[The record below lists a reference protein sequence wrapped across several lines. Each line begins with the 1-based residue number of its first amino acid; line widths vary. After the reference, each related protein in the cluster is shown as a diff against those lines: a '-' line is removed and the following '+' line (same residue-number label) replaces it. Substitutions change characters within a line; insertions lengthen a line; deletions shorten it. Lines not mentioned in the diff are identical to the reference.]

1 MFSSTAS
8 SFWLFE
14 FSVRLVAFTYERLVF
29 MKFAFML
36 VGALLAFTASAITA
50 TKEYVDRRDAQT
62 LAKAGQVATNY
73 ANSVSEKDRAYTDQK
88 VAKAVPGNYETVSNR
103 AMSAVQN
110 ELDPN
115 VADWARVGQPK
126 PATSLEP
133 ATNYTDAVS
142 VKDRAYTDL
151 KVSKARQSVFRGV
164 WPSWSEVPS
173 DPKLYL
179 PDADGST
186 TPRNGDEIVVE
197 QLSDFKELRPCPPT
211 TWTRED
217 SQRLDGDQYQFAGSI
232 EKGWI
237 AIARF
242 NEKTVLFSRDA
253 KSWTAGTGGVG
264 DWGTLAYG
272 GGVFVCSKDQDGI
285 YRSVDGM
292 NWTRAT
298 VGDNEEQTIWNDIAY
313 GAGRFVALAQYAE
326 YSVYASS
333 DGSTWTPVENE
344 VGNLSG
350 LRYLNGRFVAWNA
363 STASRLSSIYTS
375 ADGLKWNE
383 VASSKGR
390 WTDVSFAGGRY
401 IAVCRKENETSEP
414 GFVYWS
420 EDLSSWTRYD
430 ALPQAQWRRVVSS
443 TNGAVVVSAINSSV
457 ERYLYWS
464 TDSERWTR
472 ITDDKISDGFGI
484 FCDGRMMLMGVYQDG
499 IYSCD
504 TYSPFSPYVGRFL
517 LAYDGEWGGKSGWKV
532 LYKVAADGGRVD
544 SVNGKI
550 GNVTLSAGDVGAFS
564 STAGASLQTQVTTI
578 GAHLNAE
585 DARFVVTNYN
595 SEIHTPEAYVEI
607 KLPDSSWS
615 RIWSEMTRWN
625 WLTGTY
631 LPGNFYTRAEID
643 DKLADKAD
651 RAWGFYDSTTGAYA
665 PDGYTW
671 ISSPK
676 IAIAANLAYQRTI
689 TSDGAIWVLESNG
702 VVTETGGMT
711 NGFFRVSDD
720 EGNSLFEIVKGSKRT
735 IGADASSAKVIE
747 LFTPKKLQIGYSI
760 VSDVHP
766 KIDVCTSLKTQ
777 DWKAEDDAD
786 CVANV
791 SWSGASGAWIAEV
804 QGKAAYPTLF
814 VKATYEVG
822 GETYISNSAPV
833 SMQYLMIN
841 GVKYKVGT
849 ATISGHTVL
858 TLTVAQ

>member
-1 MFSSTAS
+1 
-8 SFWLFE
+8 
-14 FSVRLVAFTYERLVF
+14 

-73 ANSVSEKDRAYTDQK
+73 ANSVSEKDRKYTDEK
-88 VAKAVPGNYETVSNR
+88 VATAVPGNYETVSNR

-115 VADWARVGQPK
+115 VADWAKVGQPK

-142 VKDRAYTDL
+142 IKDRAYTDL

-211 TWTRED
+211 TWTREET
-217 SQRLDGDQYQFAGSI
+217 QRLDGDQYQFAGSA

-242 NEKTVLFSRDA
+242 AEKTVLYSSDA
-253 KSWTAGTGGVG
+253 KRWTAGTGGAG

-285 YRSVDGM
+285 YCSIDGM

-313 GAGRFVALAQYAE
+313 GAGRFIALAQYAE

-350 LRYLNGRFVAWNA
+350 LRYLNGRFVAWKA

-375 ADGLKWNE
+375 ADGLKWDE

-401 IAVCRKENETSEP
+401 IAVCRTENETSEP

-504 TYSPFSPYVGRFL
+504 TYSQFSPYVGRYL

-550 GNVTLSAGDVGAFS
+550 GNVTLSASDVGAFS

-615 RIWSEMTRWN
+615 RIWSEMTWWN

-631 LPGNFYTRAEID
+631 LPSNFYTRAEID

-676 IAIAANLAYQRTI
+676 IAIAANLAYQRTV

-711 NGFFRVSDD
+711 NGFFRISDD
-720 EGNSLFEIVKGSKRT
+720 EGNSLFEIVKGQKRT
-735 IGADASSAKVIE
+735 IGADASSAKVFE

-760 VSDVHP
+760 DSDVHP
-766 KIDVCTSLKTQ
+766 KIYVCTSLNTQ

-814 VKATYEVG
+814 VKATYQVA

-833 SMQYLMIN
+833 SMQYLMLN
-841 GVKYKVGT
+841 GVKYSVGT
-849 ATISGHTVL
+849 ATISGNTVL
-858 TLTVAQ
+858 TLTVEQ

>member
-1 MFSSTAS
+1 
-8 SFWLFE
+8 
-14 FSVRLVAFTYERLVF
+14 

-73 ANSVSEKDRAYTDQK
+73 ANSVSEKDRAYTDMK
-88 VAKAVPGNYETVSNR
+88 VAKAVPGNYEIVSNR
-103 AMSAVQN
+103 AMSAVQK

-115 VADWARVGQPK
+115 VADWAKVGQPK

-242 NEKTVLFSRDA
+242 AEKTVLYSSDA
-253 KSWTAGTGGVG
+253 KRWTAGTGGAG

-285 YRSVDGM
+285 YCSIDGM

-350 LRYLNGRFVAWNA
+350 LRYLNGRFVAWKA

-383 VASSKGR
+383 IASSKGR

-401 IAVCRKENETSEP
+401 IAVCRTENETSEP

-504 TYSPFSPYVGRFL
+504 TYSLFSPYVGRFL

-550 GNVTLSAGDVGAFS
+550 GNVTLSASDVGAFS

-631 LPGNFYTRAEID
+631 LPGNFYTSAEID

-676 IAIAANLAYQRTI
+676 IAIAANLAYQRTV

-702 VVTETGGMT
+702 VITETGGMT

-760 VSDVHP
+760 ISDVHP

-833 SMQYLMIN
+833 SMQHLMIN
-841 GVKYKVGT
+841 GVKYSVGT
-849 ATISGHTVL
+849 ATISGNTVL

>member
-1 MFSSTAS
+1 
-8 SFWLFE
+8 
-14 FSVRLVAFTYERLVF
+14 

-73 ANSVSEKDRAYTDQK
+73 ANSVSEKDRAYTDMK
-88 VAKAVPGNYETVSNR
+88 VAKAVPGNYEIVSNR

-197 QLSDFKELRPCPPT
+197 QLSDLQQLRPCPPT
-211 TWTRED
+211 TWTREET
-217 SQRLDGDQYQFAGSI
+217 QRLDGDQYQFAGSI

-272 GGVFVCSKDQDGI
+272 GGVFVCSKDEDGI

-298 VGDNEEQTIWNDIAY
+298 VGDNEDQTIWNDIAY
-313 GAGRFVALAQYAE
+313 GAGRFIALAQYAE

-333 DGSTWTPVENE
+333 DGSTWTPVENA
-344 VGNLSG
+344 VDNLVG
-350 LRYLNGRFVAWNA
+350 LRYLNGRFVAWKA

-375 ADGLKWNE
+375 ADGLKWDE

-390 WTDVSFAGGRY
+390 WTDISFAGGRY
-401 IAVCRKENETSEP
+401 IAVCKTDNETSEP

-430 ALPQAQWRRVVSS
+430 ALPQAQWSRVVSS
-443 TNGAVVVSAINSSV
+443 TNGAVVVSGRNVFAYGS

-472 ITDDKISDGFGI
+472 ITGDKISDGFGLY
-484 FCDGRMMLMGVYQDG
+484 CDGRMMLMGVYQDG

-504 TYSPFSPYVGRFL
+504 TYSLFSPYVGRFL
-517 LAYDGEWGGKSGWKV
+517 LAYDGEWGNKSGWKV

-550 GNVTLSAGDVGAFS
+550 GNVTLSASDVEAFS

-651 RAWGFYDSTTGAYA
+651 RAWGFYDSTTGAWA

-676 IAIAANLAYQRTI
+676 IAIAANLAYQRTV

-711 NGFFRVSDD
+711 NGFFRISDD
-720 EGNSLFEIVKGSKRT
+720 EGNSLFEIVKGGKRT
-735 IGADASSAKVIE
+735 IGADASSAKVITV
-747 LFTPKKLQIGYSI
+747 FTPKKLQIGYSI
-760 VSDVHP
+760 DSDVHP
-766 KIDVCTSLKTQ
+766 KIYVCTSMNTQ

-814 VKATYEVG
+814 VKATYQVA

-833 SMQYLMIN
+833 SMQYLMLN
-841 GVKYKVGT
+841 GVKYSVGT

>member
-1 MFSSTAS
+1 MK
-8 SFWLFE
+8 
-14 FSVRLVAFTYERLVF
+14 FSV
-29 MKFAFML
+29 ML

-62 LAKAGQVATNY
+62 LAKAGQIATNY
-73 ANSVSEKDRAYTDQK
+73 ANSVSVKDREYTDQK

-211 TWTRED
+211 TWTREET
-217 SQRLDGDQYQFAGSI
+217 QRLDGDQYQFAGSI

-272 GGVFVCSKDQDGI
+272 GGVFVCSKDDDGI
-285 YRSVDGM
+285 YCSIDGM
-292 NWTRAT
+292 NWRRAT
-298 VGDNEEQTIWNDIAY
+298 VGDDEDYTIWNAIAY
-313 GAGRFVALAQYAE
+313 GGGKFVALAQAAE
-326 YSVYASS
+326 HWVYTSS
-333 DGSTWTPVENE
+333 DGYTWAPVENA
-344 VGNLSG
+344 VDNLVG
-350 LRYLNGRFVAWNA
+350 LRYLNGRFVAWKA
-363 STASRLSSIYTS
+363 STASSLSSIYTS

-401 IAVCRKENETSEP
+401 IAVCRKDNETSEP

-517 LAYDGEWGGKSGWKV
+517 LAYDGEWGDKSGWKV

-615 RIWSEMTRWN
+615 RIWSEMTRWD

-631 LPGNFYTRAEID
+631 LPGNFYTRAQID

-833 SMQYLMIN
+833 SMQYLMLN

-849 ATISGHTVL
+849 ATISGNTVL